1 VAVGCDC
8 WFVGSAAFVGRTG
21 AEVDAVKSAIATLI
35 VGIGCTGFSLFGYFD
50 KHTSYCNTATNPCT
64 PVVVSGLRYPKNA
77 KFVSIH
83 QGWGLLRTASGAIAA
98 VSFGAG
104 YFASSAASARQ
115 QKIDEFIALEGA
127 RQKQL
132 EATKSDILDG
142 EEIQKTAIASD
153 LRVKDFKR
161 ELYDGYNTLYLE
173 KNPELLEALTAA
185 KYEPAEVESKSQEF
199 ENAEL
204 APNAAPAPKSNQLLG
219 VELPVTPDNGVK
231 FFDWKQLRDNPDN
244 FSHIRAVGATNS
256 GKTTL
261 VDWLMDVIPSD
272 KKFVCTIKRKPH
284 QWQFIEVIGVPEDY
298 EAIRHTMLSIRTERI
313 RRTELMAQGIDFPS
327 WSLAFDEWK
336 AQSRNIKAIIDRKT
350 KEIISPSARDLQGEN
365 LTLGRELKMRIFALA
380 QGRQIITWGLQGES
394 DLLEC
399 FCSIFLGKFAVEE
412 CESYRNKFPKD
423 SEQYAKYQ
431 EVRNYLESL
440 GNRAA
445 WISCELGEFPAVVPD
460 LSEWKRQNPGV
471 EKPEP
476 SPTTEPAASP
486 ESDADRL
493 NRTLDLPVPWD
504 YLLAESK
511 PEELDRLIELRKLQ
525 QVDNCSD
532 GRDKLSDKPK
542 GELSESDNLSDGAIN
557 ADPMLYKDYPLIWD
571 AVIFAKMLPERQ
583 EKELFDEIKAYLDKS
598 DKWPNASEIIQK
610 VLKFTKPGNHPRSY
624 SKVGKPCFKYLVRKY
639 GDASTIAHFAEYLD
653 KE

>member
-1 VAVGCDC
+1 
-8 WFVGSAAFVGRTG
+8 
-21 AEVDAVKSAIATLI
+21 VDAVKSDLACVI
-35 VGIGCTGFSLFGYFD
+35 VGIGCSGFSLFGYFD
-50 KHTSYCNTATNPCT
+50 KHVSYCNGATNPCT
-64 PVVVSGLRYPKNA
+64 PVVVTGSQYPKNA

-83 QGWGLLRTASGAIAA
+83 QGWGLLRTTSGVIGA

-104 YFASSAASARQ
+104 YFTSGAASVKQR
-115 QKIDEFIALEGA
+115 KSDEEAALNEA

-132 EATKSDILDG
+132 EATTSDILDE
-142 EEIQKTAIASD
+142 EEIQKTAIAAD

-185 KYEPAEVESKSQEF
+185 APQSLPAPVEPKPEEVEKP
-199 ENAEL
+199 EL
-204 APNAAPAPKSNQLLG
+204 SSNTASAPNNKQLLG
-219 VELPVTPDNGVK
+219 AELPITPYLGVK
-231 FFDWKQLRDNPDN
+231 FFDWKQFRETPDN

-272 KKFVCTIKRKPH
+272 RKFVCTIKRKPH

-298 EAIRHTMLSIRTERI
+298 EAIRHSMLSIRAERI
-313 RRTELMAQGIDFPS
+313 RRTALMAKGIDFPS
-327 WSLAFDEWK
+327 WSIAFDEWK
-336 AQSRNIKAIIDRKT
+336 AQTRNIKAIIERKT

-431 EVRNYLESL
+431 QVRDYLESL

-460 LSEWKRQNPGV
+460 LSQWKRELPQH
-471 EKPEP
+471 
-476 SPTTEPAASP
+476 SSTTETSVNSETIQTTELAANPEIEDTQELWELAKKRLLESWKVDQVTAREDTAASP
-486 ESDADRL
+486 PDEADKIG
-493 NRTLDLPVPWD
+493 DEASEV
-504 YLLAESK
+504 
-511 PEELDRLIELRKLQ
+511 LQ
-525 QVDNCSD
+525 
-532 GRDKLSDKPK
+532 DKDSSTASL
-542 GELSESDNLSDGAIN
+542 
-557 ADPMLYKDYPLIWD
+557 
-571 AVIFAKMLPERQ
+571 LPEPERS
-583 EKELFDEIKAYLDKS
+583 KALARAMALLGKRGSSEVERVGEAIALIHTQPDKALWLS
-598 DKWPNASEIIQK
+598 LKILRLGVTASSRDVFGCGRGGKAFQK
-610 VLKFTKPGNHPRSY
+610 AKDWYQALESTF
-624 SKVGKPCFKYLVRKY
+624 GKIV
-639 GDASTIAHFAEYLD
+639 E
-653 KE
+653 